1 MANSFKQMAK
11 DGTIKRPDGRMTMR
25 IDDIHVEEGFN
36 KRIESEQTKDD
47 DERLFQ
53 HLMKGRPVPPLEVRV
68 RDEGGVWIVEGHRR
82 YRAYVRCREAGKPV
96 DRIQIIPFTGNNVER
111 IARIMNSNTQLPLS
125 PYEQS
130 LVVKELAG
138 FNLTPDEIASLV
150 GKSRATVDK
159 LLALTQAN
167 HDVQTLV
174 KDGAVAVDA
183 AVERVKEHG
192 GQAGKVL
199 AVDVEKAKAAG
210 KKKVT
215 KSFIA
220 PKFSAP
226 KSRKLVTLLAQAEV
240 REIDGQTAYI
250 LPAGTQLDVLAILD
264 EYRSTSGKE
273 NPDGSEI

>member
-82 YRAYVRCREAGKPV
+82 HRAYVRCREAGKPV
-96 DRIQIIPFTGNNVER
+96 DRIQIIPFTGNDVER

-159 LLALTQAN
+159 LL
-167 HDVQTLV
+167 
-174 KDGAVAVDA
+174 
-183 AVERVKEHG
+183 
-192 GQAGKVL
+192 
-199 AVDVEKAKAAG
+199 
-210 KKKVT
+210 
-215 KSFIA
+215 
-220 PKFSAP
+220 
-226 KSRKLVTLLAQAEV
+226 
-240 REIDGQTAYI
+240 
-250 LPAGTQLDVLAILD
+250 
-264 EYRSTSGKE
+264 
-273 NPDGSEI
+273 